1 MRVAQVMS
9 KDVVTCR
16 PGESLARAAQLMWER
31 DIGCVPVIDGDGHV
45 VGIVTDRDAC
55 MAAYTRGQPLQ
66 ALPVDVAMARHVQT
80 CRPDDEVTDVEKRM
94 ATAQIRRM
102 PVIDDQ
108 GHPVGILSLN
118 DLARAASHKVEIT
131 ASELASTLAAIC
143 SPRGAVA
150 TAAA

>member
-9 KDVVTCR
+9 KEVVTCR
-16 PGESLARAAQLMWER
+16 PGESLARAAQLMWDR
-31 DIGCVPVIDGDGHV
+31 DIGCVPVIDGAGHV

-66 ALPVDVAMARHVQT
+66 AIPVDVAMARDVQA
-80 CRPDDEVTDVEKRM
+80 CRPDDEIADVEKRM

-102 PVIDDQ
+102 PVIDDR
-108 GHPVGILSLN
+108 GHPVGMLSLN
-118 DLARAASHKVEIT
+118 DLARAASLKAGIP
-131 ASELASTLAAIC
+131 AGELTSTLAAIC

-150 TAAA
+150 AA